1 MFRGDAE
8 CASGASATL
17 LPYRL
22 GFRLLTIDC
31 GACRLR
37 PWRASDEQS
46 LVENANSRAVWLNL
60 RDRFPH
66 PYTVVDARK
75 WLSIV
80 ANESPVQHLAIE
92 VDGEAAGGI
101 GIELGSDVERCSA
114 EIGYWLGQRHWGRG
128 IMSAALVHMT
138 DYVWEH
144 FPTIERIFA
153 VPYARNGASY
163 RVLERAGYEME
174 GRLRRSAIKDGE
186 VLDQFMY
193 ARVQS

>member
-1 MFRGDAE
+1 
-8 CASGASATL
+8 L

-37 PWRASDEQS
+37 TWRALDEQS

-101 GIELGSDVERCSA
+101 GIELGSDVDRCSA